1 MSDLPFEGTHD
12 PRFDVVRDT
21 FLRVLEEQPG
31 TGASLAVWHGGSWV
45 VDLWGGWAD
54 AAHTRPWT
62 RDTLVMPYSVTKPFA
77 AVCALLL
84 ADRGLDLDAPLTT
97 YWPELTARTT
107 MREVLAHWSGLVV
120 LDEDAPEEVFYDWDR
135 MCALLARQPP
145 AWEPGTAHGESA
157 LFYATSSARSYGAPT
172 AARSGGSRTRSAAPL
187 DFQVGVA
194 EQDLGRV
201 ADLTGFDEEFRR
213 AGVEG
218 RSDLYVRALNNPP
231 GALDPAVLNGT
242 AAHRRGAGGERARHR
257 PRGGRPVR
265 RARAGPAAHRGPAG
279 TGDRARRD
287 RADLVL
293 GGERSWGSG
302 SRSTPTATGW
312 AGSAGASGGGAR
324 PAATRSRSSPATSA
338 TTTGATGSRT
348 RRATSR
354 RCRRCDPAAA
364 GVIAR
369 PYPRQ
374 ASCRVHPCGNR
385 GPGDEPPTRMSELP

>member
-84 ADRGLDLDAPLTT
+84 ADRGVLDLDAPLTT

-107 MREVLAHWSGLVV
+107 MREVLAHRSGLVV

-135 MCALLARQPP
+135 MCTLLAKQPP

-157 LFYATSSARSYGAPT
+157 LFYGHLVGEVVRRTDGRSLGRFLADEVCEPL
-172 AARSGGSRTRSAAPL
+172 SL

-242 AAHRRGAGGERARHR
+242 AWRTAEVPAVNGHGTARAVAGLYVALEQGLLLTEDL
-257 PRGGRPVR
+257 
-265 RARAGPAAHRGPAG
+265 RARATAPAG
-279 TGDRARRD
+279 TGP
-287 RADLVL
+287 DLVL
-293 GGERSWGSG
+293 GGERSWGLGVAVDPDGYGMGGIGG
-302 SRSTPTATGW
+302 SFGWWSETGRY
-312 AGSAGASGGGAR
+312 AIAFL
-324 PAATRSRSSPATSA
+324 
-338 TTTGATGSRT
+338 TGHIG
-348 RRATSR
+348 
-354 RCRRCDPAAA
+354 D
-364 GVIAR
+364 
-369 PYPRQ
+369 
-374 ASCRVHPCGNR
+374 HDR
-385 GPGDEPPTRMSELP
+385 GDRIENALRDVLALPPV